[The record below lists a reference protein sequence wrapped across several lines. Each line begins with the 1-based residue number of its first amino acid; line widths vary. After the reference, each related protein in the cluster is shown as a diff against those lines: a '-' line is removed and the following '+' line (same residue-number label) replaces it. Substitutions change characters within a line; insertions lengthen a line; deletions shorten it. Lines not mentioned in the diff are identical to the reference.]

1 MLHGMDRNDILRS
14 IENRKAELTPVIGEY
29 EALIKATKGTGEGG
43 KDRAFTAEE
52 TTKHVELG
60 KRINAINSALATD
73 KGMLRALDLSNEAD
87 DKTADE
93 LGLSGRHKL
102 PEASDEYR
110 DAFEAFARGGF
121 RPDNTDP
128 EKFKML
134 STVSPSTGGVLIPTE
149 IERGIMMEALSL
161 SPLLA
166 LSRVS
171 FTTSRNTQMPFGARI
186 GLMGPRKEAEAYVL
200 TDPVLTNKQIDI
212 YNYGAFLPVSQE
224 LMEDTEGLDA
234 YFAEIFGEAYAET
247 VEEYGWK
254 GTAGATSFTNQ
265 AGSGVTITLSGRVCP
280 GIRSENSTAV
290 PVVTAADDTTVA
302 ANDVI
307 NLKQAVNA
315 RYRNTG
321 AFVMSGDFETK
332 VLLLK
337 DGDNRPLWQPNFAA
351 GQPPTLFGSPYYV
364 SDRLAAV
371 AAEANVAFFGDFK
384 RGHEIRIRKGL
395 TVKRSDHFLFGNGM
409 IALAADVR
417 WGAKVKL
424 NAAIARLNMAAAG

>member
-1 MLHGMDRNDILRS
+1 MLPGMDRNDILRS
-14 IENRKAELTPVIGEY
+14 IENRKASIAPVLGEY

-60 KRINAINSALATD
+60 KQITALNQALATD
-73 KGMLRALDLSNEAD
+73 QGMLRALDASNAAD
-87 DKTADE
+87 DRTAAE

-102 PEASDEYR
+102 PEATDEYR
-110 DAFEAFARGGF
+110 DAFENFAKCGF
-121 RPDNTDP
+121 RPENADP
-128 EKFKML
+128 DKFKML

-166 LSRVS
+166 LSRVT
-171 FTTSRNTQMPFGARI
+171 FTTSTKTQMPFGARI

-200 TDPVLTNKQIDI
+200 TDPALSSKQIDI

-224 LMEDTEGLDA
+224 LMEDAEGLDA

-254 GTAGATSFTNQ
+254 GTGGATGFTNQ
-265 AGSGVTITLSGRVCP
+265 AGSGVTLTLTDRVCP
-280 GIRSENSTAV
+280 GIRTENSTAV
-290 PVVTAADDTTVA
+290 PVVAAASATALAWDDLTK
-302 ANDVI
+302 
-307 NLKQAVNA
+307 LKQAVNA
-315 RYRNTG
+315 RFRNSGSYVLSGG
-321 AFVMSGDFETK
+321 AETQ

-337 DGDNRPLWQPNFAA
+337 DSTGRPLWQPSVVV
-351 GQPPTLFGSPYYV
+351 GQPATLNGSPLYV
-364 SDRLAAV
+364 SDRLSAV
-371 AAEANVAFFGDFK
+371 ATGNNVGFYGDFN
-384 RGHEIRIRKGL
+384 RGHEIRIKKGL

-424 NAAIARLNMAAAG
+424 NAAIARLNMA